1 MDEIAFS
8 GSGTNQD
15 IQIED
20 QGPILPGYV
29 PYLSLVYKLIVTT
42 VILLLSGWVVFTIKI
57 TQSLHKP
64 HNIFVANLL
73 MSGMITTLSGCLIA
87 CTMITSF
94 QLGIESFVSCFAYK
108 FRLLPIHVNN
118 MSFMIIAADKVFA
131 IKYPFKYRRKMKPR
145 VVTAVI
151 VSVWLLALIPT
162 AQTIIFDASGY
173 NPNVEYGTCLADG
186 TAFLEAVIIF
196 ITPLIL
202 SPILTVILNI
212 YLAIK
217 AHHVHKQIEKE
228 TRLAG
233 TIDSPS
239 ERMITLKKKQSSIKR
254 HRKPLITLLVV
265 VLGSSFIGLT
275 FTPLYL
281 LGRFLSWFSSLSRS
295 HGISCCS
302 KHALC
307 SAVTPTTCIWAVL
320 QTSPRAN
327 GEALEQDFEDKQD
340 KCSCPTAT
348 KDRMDVNMYLL
359 MTVKIIA
366 ELYVIIYSSL
376 QCVYCS
382 TTVLLSLNSNNAFT
396 SEN

>member
-1 MDEIAFS
+1 
-8 GSGTNQD
+8 
-15 IQIED
+15 
-20 QGPILPGYV
+20 
-29 PYLSLVYKLIVTT
+29 
-42 VILLLSGWVVFTIKI
+42 
-57 TQSLHKP
+57 
-64 HNIFVANLL
+64 
-73 MSGMITTLSGCLIA
+73 
-87 CTMITSF
+87 
-94 QLGIESFVSCFAYK
+94 
-108 FRLLPIHVNN
+108 
-118 MSFMIIAADKVFA
+118 MIIAADKVFA

-151 VSVWLLALIPT
+151 VGAWLLALIPT

-239 ERMITLKKKQSSIKR
+239 ERMTALKKKQSSIKR

-265 VLGSSFIGLT
+265 VLGSTFIGLT

-281 LGRFLSWFSSLSRS
+281 LGRFLIGSQ
-295 HGISCCS
+295 
-302 KHALC
+302 
-307 SAVTPTTCIWAVL
+307 VY
-320 QTSPRAN
+320 
-327 GEALEQDFEDKQD
+327 QDLMELVVA
-340 KCSCPTAT
+340 P
-348 KDRMDVNMYLL
+348 NMP
-359 MTVKIIA
+359 
-366 ELYVIIYSSL
+366 YV
-376 QCVYCS
+376 
-382 TTVLLSLNSNNAFT
+382 VLLLQPLVYGLYFKQVREPMMKHLNRILRINKMNAVAPQPPRT
-396 SEN
+396 VWM